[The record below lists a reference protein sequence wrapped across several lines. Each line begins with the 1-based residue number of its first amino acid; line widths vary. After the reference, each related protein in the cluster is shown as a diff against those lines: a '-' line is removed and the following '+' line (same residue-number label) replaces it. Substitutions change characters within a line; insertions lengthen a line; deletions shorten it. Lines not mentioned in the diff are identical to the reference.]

1 MNVSPS
7 SEGVDSAVAQEIAQ
21 LRQQISAHDQRY
33 YVWDDPSISD
43 AEYDLLMQ
51 RLIKLEQQYP
61 HLIIA
66 TSPTQKVGAPPLTQF
81 SNVSH
86 RTPMLSLDNVY
97 DDQGMQDFYQRVLE
111 RLQQDS
117 SLTSDWVCEPKLDG
131 IAVSLTYANGIF
143 VQGATRGDGFNGE
156 DITENLKTLRSIPL
170 HLSGSHFPTRVE
182 IRGEVLIG
190 KGDFATLNQ
199 QPDLEKPFANPRNAA
214 AGSLRQLD
222 SRITAKR
229 PLSFYAYALGYVEG
243 HVEAQSLPDSHWLRL
258 QQIRDWGLRVNPE
271 VKVCA
276 DLAAVLAYFHALA
289 AKRDTLDYEIDGVVC
304 KINSI
309 DAQQQLGFVARAP
322 RWAVAYKFPAYQ
334 GISILEAVDFQVG
347 RTGVITPV
355 ARLKPVEIGGV
366 VIRNATLHN
375 QAEIERLDC
384 RLHDHVLLHRAGD
397 VIPKIIKTL
406 VELRPAQTLPI
417 EFPNHCPVC
426 KTKLERSEDHALC
439 RCPNGLQC
447 PAQLKAAI
455 KHFASRQAMD
465 IEGLGEKLIEQLVDG
480 GHIANVADLFTL
492 TLPSL
497 SQLERM
503 GTKSAQNI
511 LDSLQHSKSTTLPR
525 LLYALGIRDVGL
537 TTATQLAQHFRS
549 MENLS
554 VASEAELLSVKDV
567 GPVVAQHLLDFFQ
580 LPQNCTVISR
590 LQQVGVHWPTLEHTD
605 VSDLQHQRFFGKTF
619 VITGTLANLS
629 RDEAK
634 TKLES
639 LGAKVTGSVS
649 KSTDF
654 VLAGENAGSK
664 LEKAIALGIAVLH
677 LEDIAAE
684 NITERENNTEKD

>member
-1 MNVSPS
+1 MIAKTVH
-7 SEGVDSAVAQEIAQ
+7 QEIAQ
-21 LRQQISAHDQRY
+21 LRQQINAHDQRY

-43 AEYDLLMQ
+43 AEYDLLMR
-51 RLIKLEQQYP
+51 RLIELEQRYP
-61 HLIIA
+61 QLISP
-66 TSPTQKVGAPPLTQF
+66 TSPTQKVGGAPLAQF
-81 SNVSH
+81 NSVTH
-86 RTPMLSLDNVY
+86 RIPMLSLDNVY
-97 DDQGMQDFYQRVLE
+97 DDQGMQDFYHRVFE

-131 IAVSLTYANGIF
+131 IAVSLTYANGVF

-170 HLSGSHFPTRVE
+170 QLSGDDFPTLVE
-182 IRGEVLIG
+182 IRGEVLIN
-190 KGDFATLNQ
+190 KRDFAALNQ
-199 QPDLEKPFANPRNAA
+199 QADLEKPFANPRNAA

-243 HVEAQSLPDSHWLRL
+243 QALPNSHWSRL
-258 QQIRDWGLRVNPE
+258 QQIRAWGLRVNHE

-276 DLAAVLAYFHALA
+276 DLPAVLAYFHALA
-289 AKRDTLDYEIDGVVC
+289 AKRDALDYEIDGVVC
-304 KINSI
+304 KINSM

-334 GISILEAVDFQVG
+334 GITTLEAVDFQVG

-384 RLHDHVLLHRAGD
+384 RLHDQVLLHRAGD

-406 VELRPAQTLPI
+406 AELRPAHAQAI
-417 EFPNHCPVC
+417 AFPDTCPVC
-426 KTKLERSEDHALC
+426 ATELLRSEDHALC

-455 KHFASRQAMD
+455 KHFASRQALD

-480 GHIANVADLFTL
+480 GYVSNVADLFTL
-492 TLPSL
+492 TVDSL
-497 SQLERM
+497 AQLERM
-503 GTKSAQNI
+503 GSKSAEN
-511 LDSLQHSKSTTLPR
+511 LMAALQHSKSTTLPR

-537 TTATQLAQHFRS
+537 TTATQLALHFSS
-549 MENLS
+549 MEKLS
-554 VASEAELLSVKDV
+554 LATEAELLEVNDV
-567 GPVVAQHLLDFFQ
+567 GTVVAQQVLAFFQ
-580 LPQNCTVISR
+580 LPQNRDMISR
-590 LQQVGVHWPTLEHTD
+590 LQQVGVHWPNIETIDT
-605 VSDLQHQRFFGKTF
+605 SDQQHHPFYGKTF
-619 VITGTLANLS
+619 VITGTLPNLS

-634 TKLES
+634 AKLEA

-649 KSTDF
+649 KNTDF

-664 LEKAIALGIAVLH
+664 LEKAVALGVRVLQV
-677 LEDIAAE
+677 EDIAE
-684 NITERENNTEKD
+684 LG